1 MDVSLVS
8 RALDALLSC
17 LKRDKKAK
25 MAVLLHALQSQK
37 NRFALSYNDEL
48 RHKDEN
54 CHLFGWS
61 ALFSGLLIAIMDET
75 RACSR
80 SVRTDQKSISEL
92 SIYFKLI
99 NIVLTHGCNGNHP
112 LEIDDIVRS
121 FLHCMKDASCVEI
134 QQHFFS
140 SIQTLFR
147 HSTPQ
152 SLKMD
157 YSLWDDLILWSCG
170 DLKGSS
176 VHSSAYLLCL
186 LVSQGS
192 STSMLPLMHIFD
204 ALVTFLRRS
213 FQQPVVPNKPSLV
226 INLGWTTHLLRWFL
240 ARVYVTFSDWSE
252 VATIVDSLL
261 PNMLM
266 FLTEL
271 GIVTKLPSGQTELTK
286 RSAPPKSRYS
296 QDVSQVFS
304 LVPDFAETE
313 TSESKDSI
321 SPSVNITLRQIQFAK
336 TSHCAFNRPSNQ
348 SSNVV
353 PRTFMLTRQVPFA
366 LIHVRPFSFIEPNP
380 ELCRSCSGR
389 PMLPPE
395 DIVVFDELFSM
406 WRWLL
411 VFTHHHSNPSAPER
425 HSLSLLS
432 LSTLLPYLFQEWSH
446 IITRIEF
453 QNEATTWKQLR
464 GLHNYFGVF
473 AAALLLIYDDDARAS
488 NDNPHSSL
496 LVLVE
501 DLASTISSRSDNDG
515 NCKRTRVIEEN
526 VRTDPKQ
533 TNLWALLIRLVSSA
547 DKGGS
552 FWWLVLDWA
561 VRLRWQY
568 SMAREQS
575 NRSIL
580 ATLSDLLERIPSCFG
595 LAKTPLANEC
605 LLVALHTVVAILHF
619 EMNRDWHGNWS
630 PTNDL
635 LQAVQ
640 QCCSEAF
647 RIALLTTGSR
657 DPNRPGRGDGLAPKA
672 RLRTQDRL
680 AHDVLLELLHIIT
693 LPKFQTHFGP
703 LRRVISH
710 HMDIHFTKL
719 CDTAPEYFN
728 SPLPWRLRLFVFC
741 GHLLPELQLTETCTT
756 SAALTAFNPA
766 LSFFINHLAES
777 NASTDEESATDH
789 LKRLLTLLFGTHL
802 SSILTFHQSVSCGFL
817 KQSFCELSYGF
828 VIHRTVAISAQQ
840 LATAIE
846 HICQVLA
853 KLPLMCEPY
862 QLDSNLHTLRAL
874 ILLAVIWSHLSH
886 VKAHVL
892 HLTHPEFNNL
902 LPSSIVETLFRRLV
916 KVLFTKPTSSKKRTE
931 LTSET
936 FVCEDSNTLLLI
948 RRSFAVLL
956 KHVLIGE
963 FCHSDE
969 MHPYWEKLI
978 HSVVQKPV
986 PLCLKFPNTSAE
998 TRTPRLSHGS
1008 RFGDDE
1014 FLDCV
1019 TSSANN
1025 LETDSDESTQE
1036 KLLESEKQEQETN
1049 MMLLS
1054 AVVCYA
1060 LRIRSSSLVRL
1071 LQCRFSQVFSNSACD
1086 TVESIDWLCT
1096 VVDNVTKSSKLSA
1109 CSLMFPC
1116 SDVTFDNEFI
1126 LLFSCL
1132 VDAIR
1137 ESLKVRLARI
1147 SRVKCISQLL
1157 QLIRSSCQLTECTVR
1172 QVRNQHRKTS
1182 KESDNLQRWYSIGQH
1197 LDQLNRT
1204 VWSVVA
1210 KHGAHLLCG
1219 LGQVAIDCVRSWF
1232 KLHSS
1237 GIIGRHVDP
1246 EYCVSTLL
1254 QHSLAPIILQLT
1266 EFLGSLSKKA
1276 SVQHWKERNS
1286 DSLVLLLSTIL
1297 GVLNR
1302 RPISLEQ
1309 CVTFSSTGSSSSSSS
1324 DMTLHIHRL
1333 IHSILISVSG
1343 LPVFDY
1349 QTSDPCEEP
1358 HSSMTLRVALSCFV
1372 QSCMQLTDLCST
1384 SGRDSSTEIFQIIS
1398 GATTGSCDSI
1408 TFELQVRPYLL
1419 PLVLTE
1425 WLRSK
1430 SSFEHDTTKL
1440 LSEFPWKC
1448 WGFDNWSRSSSSP
1461 QSDLVFLV
1469 LSCCNPKLAEA
1480 ALAQCITDVSYII
1493 GTLAFDEHRLT
1504 GTGSSSLTTRWS
1516 ALQHQIG
1523 GLETVRQLFAEP
1535 STVATIVEHILRL
1548 LALYQPV
1555 DNPVP
1560 NSTHSY
1566 ELLPPHSRDLV
1577 LCLCR
1582 LATRLELV
1590 KTDPFESKHPP
1601 DSIEPFIPA
1610 LCSLFAS
1617 SSELPHQTERL
1628 LRLSVE
1634 LSSVSHPPLNNVGIL
1649 FVRQHKL
1656 SSWMAI
1662 CSLIVLVLFHPA
1674 SSYSAAC
1681 CQVELKDF
1689 LFWRLVVGHLQLLAA
1704 ESNESFSLTLSLLC
1718 SLDALL
1724 FFTRSHVYAQRDV
1737 QMETTL
1743 HHAIVAHL
1751 VGLAMKI
1758 FETRHSCDKDIST
1771 ESSQIK
1777 DLQAI
1782 LDKISNILTSLVG
1795 PEALPR
1801 FQSAICQL
1809 PDFPRTNRSLPWAN
1823 EVANFFGDHQ
1833 QLLTKS
1839 CSCDRTS
1846 PYQAFRIY
1854 SSYFEKSKLLCC
1866 PALLRYQNWNLNQL
1880 QNLLV
1885 RLLVPGSDVVPIDQL
1900 EFSVGARYTQLQQ
1913 TAAAICQSSSV
1924 SPHELSTVLTTLYER
1939 VSYALFSPA
1948 FESFRDELT
1957 PVIIDR
1963 ATRAAGLKCL
1973 SLLKRLLSL
1982 LSQIEIEVEC
1992 IWATKDDSLL
2002 GSNEFSVIN
2011 PVSQATWRCLL
2022 GTAHLA
2028 AFCNS
2033 SSASVASQVLH
2044 RLFSECS
2051 SSLDPLLSNSH
2062 TSNSVAS
2069 LSTMLLPYFSV
2080 RNTGCNA
2087 TNFSE
2092 DQLTLLQRLSE
2103 LTRTEIVQLVVDQ
2116 VKLTVP
2122 SSSDEGL
2129 ASEQNWPAPLILWL
2143 LGLPLTL
2150 SPIYKTLQPL
2160 LPVSPSLCKQIF
2172 PWLILSVFTSTD
2184 GLSASVS
2191 EALKLGLAD
2200 GIAWSLKQSSV
2211 CRSAED
2217 LWIDSLLALHT
2228 WEQWTRTNS
2237 NRPTQSFNI
2246 SPAWLVAADRAVIL
2260 NRPYAARLFLELAWL
2275 NDGSPPEWI
2284 TSHST
2289 RRRVWLGVCRLFA
2302 DLPGLRTAQIA
2313 FLTPCQSTDDCEVQ
2327 TPSSDPTAHPMFKET
2342 SIAVNELCNNWD
2354 RLLGWY
2360 DCSLPNSSS
2369 ARLKLAAC
2377 LHRMAA
2383 YNLAQCVFDES
2394 RHEPKLESA
2403 GDILAI
2409 RSSSSKYFSQLQE
2422 LRAATAWRLGQWNS
2436 SGTKTIGPPP
2446 ANWSECGVE
2455 TSFYWIVEAIQRHD
2469 WVQVETVAL
2478 SLWRDLLDDLDKQLS
2493 TSFALFHELSS
2504 SSQQINCLE
2513 RFAEVARSLSVNGLP
2528 EALLRWSTG
2537 LFDEISHMVD
2547 SVASQSSSVDS
2558 LIATGSLEPLEPF
2571 LTSSL
2576 RLVSALLTQ
2585 LSNRSE
2591 TSITRSRT
2599 LGLLEHTYFEA
2610 AESAL
2615 MTGELRLV
2623 DHWLQDVTLYRALA
2637 TNPESRQPSDCEQTL
2652 LVSQAW
2658 RELRSVELVAQLS
2671 FYRGEKH
2678 ISVSHLQTGLE
2689 TAMHVLNRPL
2699 EHCALL
2705 VRRGFIGAYMHCVT
2719 TLCSWLFASRS
2730 KSAGD
2735 LLTNYLEPAMAMARR
2750 WETTVDPEALA
2761 NLAQFADSQFTTLD
2775 SYLASPEFATRR
2787 QLLTEA
2793 QRDVECLT
2801 DLGEKSR
2808 LLRILQRQSAL
2819 EVEEL
2824 EAFTSDADRYL
2835 EASLDAYAQCLALS
2849 DSYDLQIYRLI
2860 SLWFSAAADPSVQS
2874 CPTARARM
2882 VNRIMAERLSA
2893 IRSDKFLPLIPQL
2906 AVRLSCAFLSGTEA
2920 SVGFQTTLTELVE
2933 RIVDWHPHHAAFTLL
2948 FLVNA
2953 ELDDVYTAD
2962 STTGLQRVTSAAQRS
2977 RQSRMNHTSKQM
2989 DSENQTTEQ
2998 NSRIQAARRLYARL
3012 LEGRRG
3018 PLLQQMQS
3026 LSEAYVEWANFN
3038 VDKYRGSTADI
3049 PFPSGCMLHRFA
3061 ISPRQRVNV
3070 RHGTDAL
3077 SLVAIPTDVLRIDRS
3092 GQYDRSNVVC
3102 ISGFAPTFR
3111 LAGGINMPKIVTC
3124 WGADGRSRRQLVK
3137 GRDDPRQDAVMQQVF
3152 AAANRL
3158 FYQRRRQPRA
3168 HLRATTNAAI
3178 PCDFSRCRWL
3188 DADGGLR
3195 VRTYKVIPMAQRS
3208 GVIEWCEG
3216 TVPLG
3221 EWLAA
3226 DRSGAH
3232 QRYRPNDLP
3241 PGQAKQRLT
3250 AVRDRP
3256 YERRLMVFD
3265 EICQKLNPVLAY
3277 FYLEHFPDP
3286 QQWCRARYAYTRSLA
3301 ASSLV
3306 GYLVGL
3312 GDRHP
3317 HNLLLHRTSGELVH
3331 IDLGVAFDQGRLL
3344 PTPEMVP
3351 FRLTRDLIHALGP
3364 LGLEAGF
3371 TPAAETVLAELR
3383 NGSDVI
3389 LTLLQVL
3396 LYDPLYSWSMTPA
3409 QLCALEARRAE
3420 NTSAVYQVKPG
3431 TAVLSDQTNIPGKT
3445 GKAKSSDVA
3454 NRSLVNSTSE
3464 CVTGRLQPTRENSFA
3479 KRIPKQNM

>member
-1 MDVSLVS
+1 MRRTLDGLQNPGIQIVADESLVDLEYADDIVLIFEDQSEAQALSDKLTTIIQSFGMRLSPS
-8 RALDALLSC
+8 RCKFMLQNVPSANISLTLQGESMEIVEKVIYRGSCINSDGSVSEFNARISKVRIAFANLHQLGRQKGISLDFRGRVYQATV
-17 LKRDKKAK
+17 R
-25 MAVLLHALQSQK
+25 AVLLYGCETWPLRGPLQVFDHRCVVTLDGVSVLVTRHLNPRKYPASSNTMARSCATHAETPSAESSVILCASFEMAQTARSFLTKSGVRQGC
-37 NRFALSYNDEL
+37 ALSPF
-48 RHKDEN
+48 
-54 CHLFGWS
+54 LFNF
-61 ALFSGLLIAIMDET
+61 LTDET
-75 RACSR
+75 MG
-80 SVRTDQKSISEL
+80 RTPGGVQITAGENL
-92 SIYFKLI
+92 VNVVYA
-99 NIVLTHGCNGNHP
+99 
-112 LEIDDIVRS
+112 DDIVLIFEDEDEAQALLNKLNTIILS
-121 FLHCMKDASCVEI
+121 FGMMGFPCLVVGLVEEVAGI
-134 QQHFFS
+134 
-140 SIQTLFR
+140 
-147 HSTPQ
+147 
-152 SLKMD
+152 
-157 YSLWDDLILWSCG
+157 
-170 DLKGSS
+170 KG
-176 VHSSAYLLCL
+176 
-186 LVSQGS
+186 
-192 STSMLPLMHIFD
+192 
-204 ALVTFLRRS
+204 
-213 FQQPVVPNKPSLV
+213 
-226 INLGWTTHLLRWFL
+226 
-240 ARVYVTFSDWSE
+240 FSDVRVVNFPSKWFQHGPPIFTDKE
-252 VATIVDSLL
+252 ITIE
-261 PNMLM
+261 
-266 FLTEL
+266 FHYRLTVV
-271 GIVTKLPSGQTELTK
+271 IFF
-286 RSAPPKSRYS
+286 
-296 QDVSQVFS
+296 SQVFS
-304 LVPDFAETE
+304 LLQDSAETE
-313 TSESKDSI
+313 TLESKDSL
-321 SPSVNITLRQIQFAK
+321 SPSVNITLRQIHFAK
-336 TSHCAFNRPSNQ
+336 PSRCTCNQPSSQ

-353 PRTFMLTRQVPFA
+353 SRTFTGAPQAPFA
-366 LIHVRPFSFIEPNP
+366 LIYVRPFSFTEPIP

-411 VFTHHHSNPSAPER
+411 VFTHHHSNPSAPKK

-432 LSTLLPYLFQEWSH
+432 LSTLLRYLFQEWGH

-473 AAALLLIYDDDARAS
+473 AAALLLIYDDDVRS
-488 NDNPHSSL
+488 STDNPHSSPL
-496 LVLVE
+496 ALVE

-526 VRTDPKQ
+526 VRTDPEQ

-552 FWWLVLDWA
+552 FCI
-561 VRLRWQY
+561 
-568 SMAREQS
+568 S
-575 NRSIL
+575 
-580 ATLSDLLERIPSCFG
+580 
-595 LAKTPLANEC
+595 
-605 LLVALHTVVAILHF
+605 
-619 EMNRDWHGNWS
+619 
-630 PTNDL
+630 
-635 LQAVQ
+635 
-640 QCCSEAF
+640 
-647 RIALLTTGSR
+647 LLTTGSR
-657 DPNRPGRGDGLAPKA
+657 DPNRPGRGDGFSSKA

-680 AHDVLLELLHIIT
+680 AHDVLLELLHIVT
-693 LPKFQTHFGP
+693 LPKFQTHFGH
-703 LRRVISH
+703 LRRVISR

-719 CDTAPEYFN
+719 CDTAPEYFTY
-728 SPLPWRLRLFVFC
+728 PVPWRLRLFVFC
-741 GHLLPELQLTETCTT
+741 GHLLPELQLARTCAT

-766 LSFFINHLAES
+766 LSFFINQLSGS
-777 NASTDEESATDH
+777 NVSMDEESATDH

-802 SSILTFHQSVSCGFL
+802 SSILTFHQRVPCGIL
-817 KQSFCELSYGF
+817 KHSSCELSYGF
-828 VIHRTVAISAQQ
+828 VIHRTVAISVQQ

-846 HICQVLA
+846 YICQTLA

-892 HLTHPEFNNL
+892 HLTHAEFNNL
-902 LPSSIVETLFRRLV
+902 LPSSIVEILFRKV
-916 KVLFTKPTSSKKRTE
+916 IQVLFKNPTSSKKRTE

-948 RRSFAVLL
+948 QRSFAVLL

-963 FCHSDE
+963 CSDSGE
-969 MHPYWEKLI
+969 MHPYWEQLI
-978 HSVVQKPV
+978 HSVIQKPV
-986 PLCLKFPNTSAE
+986 PFCLKSPNTPTG
-998 TRTPRLSHGS
+998 TRTPHLSHGS

-1019 TSSANN
+1019 PASANN
-1025 LETDSDESTQE
+1025 LETDADESTQE

-1054 AVVCYA
+1054 AVVCHA

-1071 LQCRFSQVFSNSACD
+1071 LQCRFSQVFSNSVCD
-1086 TVESIDWLCT
+1086 TAESIDWLCT
-1096 VVDNVTKSSKLSA
+1096 VIDNLTRSSKLSV

-1116 SDVTFDNEFI
+1116 SDVTFDSEFI

-1147 SRVKCISQLL
+1147 SRVKCISQLVK
-1157 QLIRSSCQLTECTVR
+1157 LIRCSCQLTECTVR
-1172 QVRNQHRKTS
+1172 QVRNQHKKTS

-1210 KHGAHLLCG
+1210 KHGTHLLCG

-1232 KLHSS
+1232 KV
-1237 GIIGRHVDP
+1237 RHRR
-1246 EYCVSTLL
+1246 LRFGNL
-1254 QHSLAPIILQLT
+1254 
-1266 EFLGSLSKKA
+1266 
-1276 SVQHWKERNS
+1276 ER
-1286 DSLVLLLSTIL
+1286 TWA
-1297 GVLNR
+1297 LNR
-1302 RPISLEQ
+1302 RPLSLEQ
-1309 CVTFSSTGSSSSSSS
+1309 CITFSSTGSSSSSSC

-1333 IHSILISVSG
+1333 IHSILVSVSG
-1343 LPVFDY
+1343 LPVSDC
-1349 QTSDPCEEP
+1349 QRSDPCEEP
-1358 HSSMTLRVALSCFV
+1358 HSSMTLHIALSCFV
-1372 QSCMQLTDLCST
+1372 QSCIQLTDLCST
-1384 SGRDSSTEIFQIIS
+1384 SGRGLSTEIF
-1398 GATTGSCDSI
+1398 
-1408 TFELQVRPYLL
+1408 QVRPYLL
-1419 PLVLTE
+1419 PLVLTG

-1430 SSFEHDTTKL
+1430 SSFEQDTVRL

-1448 WGFDNWSRSSSSP
+1448 WGLDNWSGSSSSP

-1469 LSCCNPKLAEA
+1469 LSRCNPKLVEVTC
-1480 ALAQCITDVSYII
+1480 AQRITDVPYII

-1504 GTGSSSLTTRWS
+1504 GTGSSNLTTRWS

-1523 GLETVRQLFAEP
+1523 GSEMIRQLFAEP
-1535 STVATIVEHILRL
+1535 STVATVVEHILRL
-1548 LALYQPV
+1548 LALYQSA
-1555 DNPVP
+1555 DNPAP
-1560 NSTHSY
+1560 SSTHSY
-1566 ELLPPHSRDLV
+1566 DLLPPYSRDLV

-1590 KTDPFESKHPP
+1590 KTDPFESKHPS

-1617 SSELPHQTERL
+1617 SS
-1628 LRLSVE
+1628 
-1634 LSSVSHPPLNNVGIL
+1634 
-1649 FVRQHKL
+1649 
-1656 SSWMAI
+1656 
-1662 CSLIVLVLFHPA
+1662 
-1674 SSYSAAC
+1674 
-1681 CQVELKDF
+1681 
-1689 LFWRLVVGHLQLLAA
+1689 
-1704 ESNESFSLTLSLLC
+1704 
-1718 SLDALL
+1718 
-1724 FFTRSHVYAQRDV
+1724 
-1737 QMETTL
+1737 
-1743 HHAIVAHL
+1743 
-1751 VGLAMKI
+1751 
-1758 FETRHSCDKDIST
+1758 
-1771 ESSQIK
+1771 
-1777 DLQAI
+1777 
-1782 LDKISNILTSLVG
+1782 
-1795 PEALPR
+1795 
-1801 FQSAICQL
+1801 QL
-1809 PDFPRTNRSLPWAN
+1809 P
-1823 EVANFFGDHQ
+1823 
-1833 QLLTKS
+1833 
-1839 CSCDRTS
+1839 
-1846 PYQAFRIY
+1846 AFRIF

-1880 QNLLV
+1880 QDLLV
-1885 RLLVPGSDVVPIDQL
+1885 KFLAPGSDVVPIDQL
-1900 EFSVGARYTQLQQ
+1900 EFSVGARHTQLQQ
-1913 TAAAICQSSSV
+1913 TAAAICQSFSV
-1924 SPHELSTVLTTLYER
+1924 SAHELCIVLTTLYER
-1939 VSYALFSPA
+1939 ISYALFSPA

-1957 PVIIDR
+1957 PVLIDR

-1982 LSQIEIEVEC
+1982 LSQMEVEVEC
-1992 IWATKDDSLL
+1992 SWATKDDSLL
-2002 GSNEFSVIN
+2002 GSNEFSVVN
-2011 PVSQATWRCLL
+2011 PVNRATWRCFL

-2033 SSASVASQVLH
+2033 SSASIASQVLH
-2044 RLFSECS
+2044 RLFGECS
-2051 SSLDPLLSNSH
+2051 CSLDPLLSNSH
-2062 TSNSVAS
+2062 ASNSMAS

-2080 RNTGCNA
+2080 RNTGRNT
-2087 TNFSE
+2087 TNFTE
-2092 DQLTLLQRLSE
+2092 AQLTVLQQLSE
-2103 LTRTEIVQLVVDQ
+2103 LTRTEIVQFVVDH
-2116 VKLTVP
+2116 VKLTV
-2122 SSSDEGL
+2122 SSSSAEGL
-2129 ASEQNWPAPLILWL
+2129 ASEQNWPVPFILWL
-2143 LGLPLTL
+2143 LSLPLTL
-2150 SPIYKTLQPL
+2150 SPIYKALQPL

-2172 PWLILSVFTSTD
+2172 PWLILSVFTATD
-2184 GLSASVS
+2184 ELSASVS

-2211 CRSAED
+2211 CRSIED

-2237 NRPTQSFNI
+2237 
-2246 SPAWLVAADRAVIL
+2246 
-2260 NRPYAARLFLELAWL
+2260 
-2275 NDGSPPEWI
+2275 GSPPEWI

-2289 RRRVWLGVCRLFA
+2289 RRRVWLGICRLFA

-2313 FLTPCQSTDDCEVQ
+2313 FLAPCQSTDDCEVQ
-2327 TPSSDPTAHPMFKET
+2327 ALASDPTAHPMFKET
-2342 SIAVNELCNNWD
+2342 SVAVNELCNNWD

-2360 DCSLPNSSS
+2360 DCSLPSSSS
-2369 ARLKLAAC
+2369 ARLNLAAC

-2394 RHEPKLESA
+2394 IHEPTLESA
-2403 GDILAI
+2403 GDILTT

-2422 LRAATAWRLGQWNS
+2422 LRAATAWRLGHWS
-2436 SGTKTIGPPP
+2436 SSATKAVGPPP
-2446 ANWSECGVE
+2446 TSWSECGME

-2469 WVQVETVAL
+2469 WAQVETIAS
-2478 SLWRDLLDDLDKQLS
+2478 SLWQGLLDDLNKQLS
-2493 TSFALFHELSS
+2493 TSFDLFHEISS
-2504 SSQQINCLE
+2504 SSQQISCLE

-2528 EALLRWSTG
+2528 EALLQWLNG
-2537 LFDEISHMVD
+2537 LFNEISHMVD
-2547 SVASQSSSVDS
+2547 SVASQSSLVDS

-2576 RLVSALLTQ
+2576 RLVSALLMQ

-2591 TSITRSRT
+2591 TPITRSRAF
-2599 LGLLEHTYFEA
+2599 GLLEHTYFEA

-2623 DHWLQDVTLYRALA
+2623 DHWLQDVALYRAMA

-2658 RELRSVELVAQLS
+2658 RELRSAELVAQLS

-2678 ISVSHLQTGLE
+2678 ISVSHLYTGLE

-2735 LLTNYLEPAMAMARR
+2735 LLTNYLEPVLNRPLEHCALLVRRGFIGAYMHCVTTLCSWLFASRSKSAGDLLTNYLEPAMTMARR
-2750 WETTVDPEALA
+2750 WEATVDPEALA

-2849 DSYDLQIYRLI
+2849 DSHDLQIYRLI

-2874 CPTARARM
+2874 CPNARARM

-2906 AVRLSCAFLSGTEA
+2906 AVRLSCAFLSNTEA

-2933 RIVDWHPHHAAFTLL
+2933 RIVDGHPHHAAFTLL

-2977 RQSRMNHTSKQM
+2977 RQTRLNDTNNRMLSQ
-2989 DSENQTTEQ
+2989 NQTTEQ

-3026 LSEAYVEWANFN
+3026 LAEAYVEWANFN
-3038 VDKYRGSTADI
+3038 VDKHRGSTADINSASLWPFISFLQADI

-3061 ISPRQRVNV
+3061 ISPRQRINV
-3070 RHGTDAL
+3070 RQGMDAL

-3124 WGADGRSRRQLVK
+3124 WGTDGRSRRQLVK

-3158 FYQRRRQPRA
+3158 FYQRRRQSRA
-3168 HLRATTNAAI
+3168 YLRAATNAAT

-3232 QRYRPNDLP
+3232 QRYRPKDLP
-3241 PGQAKQRLT
+3241 PGQAKQRLA

-3256 YERRLMVFD
+3256 YERRLAVFD
-3265 EICQKLNPVLAY
+3265 EICQKLKYGKALFCSLRLPLIALLNDPLRFGQLSRPISYFHLIPSLLVHSPVLAY

-3317 HNLLLHRTSGELVH
+3317 HNLLLHRASGELVH
-3331 IDLGVAFDQGRLL
+3331 IDLGVAFD
-3344 PTPEMVP
+3344 
-3351 FRLTRDLIHALGP
+3351 
-3364 LGLEAGF
+3364 
-3371 TPAAETVLAELR
+3371 
-3383 NGSDVI
+3383 
-3389 LTLLQVL
+3389 QVL

-3420 NTSAVYQVKPG
+3420 NTSTVYQVKPG
-3431 TAVLSDQTNIPGKT
+3431 TSVLSDQTNIPGKT
-3445 GKAKSSDVA
+3445 GRTKTSDGA
-3454 NRSLVNSTSE
+3454 DRSLMNSTSE
-3464 CVTGRLQPTRENSFA
+3464 CGTGRLQPTREPLNQLAERVLLNVRS
-3479 KRIPKQNM
+3479 KLEGRVTGNMASASSDQRKCAGLDQLDVSGHVGMLVRAATDRTQLARMYFGWQAYL

>member
-1 MDVSLVS
+1 
-8 RALDALLSC
+8 
-17 LKRDKKAK
+17 
-25 MAVLLHALQSQK
+25 
-37 NRFALSYNDEL
+37 
-48 RHKDEN
+48 
-54 CHLFGWS
+54 
-61 ALFSGLLIAIMDET
+61 
-75 RACSR
+75 
-80 SVRTDQKSISEL
+80 
-92 SIYFKLI
+92 
-99 NIVLTHGCNGNHP
+99 
-112 LEIDDIVRS
+112 
-121 FLHCMKDASCVEI
+121 
-134 QQHFFS
+134 
-140 SIQTLFR
+140 
-147 HSTPQ
+147 
-152 SLKMD
+152 
-157 YSLWDDLILWSCG
+157 
-170 DLKGSS
+170 
-176 VHSSAYLLCL
+176 
-186 LVSQGS
+186 
-192 STSMLPLMHIFD
+192 MLPLMHIFD
-204 ALVTFLRRS
+204 ALVTFLRRSLFTLAIPLIVVIITIDNNISDDRRVKMKPSQYSLVGHRRPQTSTSVQGRFLAYYRIRPKCFQKSRGRYASKCTCCIQSTGGYTIKPPCVLGFVAPTHRQIEHIDAGEIQRTSKSHLLSCFVLS

-261 PNMLM
+261 PNMLK

-286 RSAPPKSRYS
+286 RGAPPKQRYS

-304 LVPDFAETE
+304 LVQDSAETE
-313 TSESKDSI
+313 TLESKDSI
-321 SPSVNITLRQIQFAK
+321 SPSVNITLRQIHFAK
-336 TSHCAFNRPSNQ
+336 PSHCTFNQPSNQ
-348 SSNVV
+348 SSNIVS
-353 PRTFMLTRQVPFA
+353 RTFTWASQVPFA
-366 LIHVRPFSFIEPNP
+366 LIHFRPSSFIEPIP
-380 ELCRSCSGR
+380 ELPRSCSGR

-411 VFTHHHSNPSAPER
+411 IFTHHHSNPSAPEK

-432 LSTLLPYLFQEWSH
+432 LSTLLRFLFQEWSH
-446 IITRIEF
+446 IITRIGF

-473 AAALLLIYDDDARAS
+473 AATLLLVYDDDARAS

-501 DLASTISSRSDNDG
+501 DLTSTISSRSDNDG
-515 NCKRTRVIEEN
+515 NCKRTRVIEED
-526 VRTDPKQ
+526 VQTDPEQ

-547 DKGGS
+547 DKGGP

-580 ATLSDLLERIPSCFG
+580 VTLSDLLERIPSCFG

-619 EMNRDWHGNWS
+619 EMNRDWHGNWR

-647 RIALLTTGSR
+647 RISLLTTGSR
-657 DPNRPGRGDGLAPKA
+657 DPNRPGRGDGLASKA

-680 AHDVLLELLHIIT
+680 AHDVLLELLHIVT
-693 LPKFQTHFGP
+693 LPKFQAHFAQ

-710 HMDIHFTKL
+710 HVDIHFTKL
-719 CDTAPEYFN
+719 CNTAPEYFN
-728 SPLPWRLRLFVFC
+728 YPVPWRLRLFVFC

-766 LSFFINHLAES
+766 LYFFINQLAES
-777 NASTDEESATDH
+777 TTSTYEESATDH

-802 SSILTFHQSVSCGFL
+802 SSILTFHQRVSCGFL

-828 VIHRTVAISAQQ
+828 VSHRTVAISDQQ

-846 HICQVLA
+846 YVCQVLA
-853 KLPLMCEPY
+853 KLPLVCEPY
-862 QLDSNLHTLRAL
+862 HLDSNPHTLRAL
-874 ILLAVIWSHLSH
+874 VLLAVIWSHLSH

-892 HLTHPEFNNL
+892 HLTHTEFHNL
-902 LPSSIVETLFRRLV
+902 LPSSIVETSFRKLI
-916 KVLFTKPTSSKKRTE
+916 KLLLTNPTSSKKRPD

-963 FCHSDE
+963 FSHSGE

-986 PLCLKFPNTSAE
+986 PICLEFQNTSAE

-1019 TSSANN
+1019 PTSANN
-1025 LETDSDESTQE
+1025 LETDADESIQE
-1036 KLLESEKQEQETN
+1036 KLIESEKQEQKTN

-1054 AVVCYA
+1054 AIVCYA

-1071 LQCRFSQVFSNSACD
+1071 LQCRFAQVFSNSVCD
-1086 TVESIDWLCT
+1086 TTESIDWLCT
-1096 VVDNVTKSSKLSA
+1096 VIDNVTKFSKLSA
-1109 CSLMFPC
+1109 CSLMFPG

-1132 VDAIR
+1132 VDALR
-1137 ESLKVRLARI
+1137 ESLKARLARI
-1147 SRVKCISQLL
+1147 SRVKCISQIL
-1157 QLIRSSCQLTECTVR
+1157 QLIRCSCQLTECAVR
-1172 QVRNQHRKTS
+1172 QVRNQHKKTS
-1182 KESDNLQRWYSIGQH
+1182 NESDNLQRWYSIGQH

-1254 QHSLAPIILQLT
+1254 QHSLAPVILQLT
-1266 EFLGSLSKKA
+1266 EFLESISTTTATTSISIPVKQSKIYALLELISNGIVSRADQKSFTPIYRGSVLSEQSGWSYGFSGDVCASAHYNCSEVVKFFAFGLTKKA

-1302 RPISLEQ
+1302 RPLSVEQ
-1309 CVTFSSTGSSSSSSS
+1309 CATFSSTGSSSSSSS
-1324 DMTLHIHRL
+1324 DMTLHIHQL

-1343 LPVFDY
+1343 LPVSDY

-1358 HSSMTLRVALSCFV
+1358 HSSMTLHVTLSCFV
-1372 QSCMQLTDLCST
+1372 QSCIQLTDLCST
-1384 SGRDSSTEIFQIIS
+1384 SGRDSSTELFQ
-1398 GATTGSCDSI
+1398 
-1408 TFELQVRPYLL
+1408 
-1419 PLVLTE
+1419 
-1425 WLRSK
+1425 
-1430 SSFEHDTTKL
+1430 
-1440 LSEFPWKC
+1440 
-1448 WGFDNWSRSSSSP
+1448 
-1461 QSDLVFLV
+1461 
-1469 LSCCNPKLAEA
+1469 
-1480 ALAQCITDVSYII
+1480 
-1493 GTLAFDEHRLT
+1493 
-1504 GTGSSSLTTRWS
+1504 
-1516 ALQHQIG
+1516 
-1523 GLETVRQLFAEP
+1523 TVRQLFAEP

-1548 LALYQPV
+1548 LALYQSA
-1555 DNPVP
+1555 DNPAP

-1566 ELLPPHSRDLV
+1566 EMLPPHSRVLV

-1582 LATRLELV
+1582 LATRLKFV

-1617 SSELPHQTERL
+1617 SSGLPYSIKSVVRFLPELRPHVYYSLWQQERKWLMTVITTNKVYVRTVPGTETGFPVKET
-1628 LRLSVE
+1628 LRA
-1634 LSSVSHPPLNNVGIL
+1634 
-1649 FVRQHKL
+1649 
-1656 SSWMAI
+1656 MA
-1662 CSLIVLVLFHPA
+1662 
-1674 SSYSAAC
+1674 
-1681 CQVELKDF
+1681 LKIKNKP
-1689 LFWRLVVGHLQLLAA
+1689 VTLQLTALVAVKRKRT
-1704 ESNESFSLTLSLLC
+1704 SLLFSLTLSLLC
-1718 SLDALL
+1718 SLDSLL
-1724 FFTRSHVYAQRDV
+1724 RITRSHVYAQRDV
-1737 QMETTL
+1737 QMEATL
-1743 HHAIVAHL
+1743 HHATVAHL

-1758 FETRHSCDKDIST
+1758 FETRHSCDKNIST
-1771 ESSQIK
+1771 EHSRVE
-1777 DLQAI
+1777 DFQAI
-1782 LDKISNILTSLVG
+1782 LDKISNILTSLMG

-1809 PDFPRTNRSLPWAN
+1809 PDFPRTDRSLPWTN
-1823 EVANFFGDHQ
+1823 EVINFFGEHQ
-1833 QLLTKS
+1833 RLLTNS
-1839 CSCDRTS
+1839 CSCDRTN
-1846 PYQAFRIY
+1846 PYQAFRLY

-1880 QNLLV
+1880 RNLIV
-1885 RLLVPGSDVVPIDQL
+1885 QLLAPGNDVVPIDQL

-1948 FESFRDELT
+1948 FESFREEVT

-1982 LSQIEIEVEC
+1982 LSQIEVEVEC
-1992 IWATKDDSLL
+1992 SWATKDGSLP
-2002 GSNEFSVIN
+2002 GSNEFSVVN
-2011 PVSQATWRCLL
+2011 PVNGATWRCFL

-2033 SSASVASQVLH
+2033 SSASVASQALH

-2080 RNTGCNA
+2080 RNTGRNA

-2092 DQLTLLQRLSE
+2092 AQLTLLQQLSE
-2103 LTRTEIVQLVVDQ
+2103 LTRTEIIQFVVDH

-2122 SSSDEGL
+2122 SSSDEDL
-2129 ASEQNWPAPLILWL
+2129 ASEQNWPVPFILWL
-2143 LGLPLTL
+2143 LDLPLTL
-2150 SPIYKTLQPL
+2150 SPIYKALQPL

-2200 GIAWSLKQSSV
+2200 SIAWSLKQSSV
-2211 CRSAED
+2211 CRSVED

-2228 WEQWTRTNS
+2228 WEQWTRTNG
-2237 NRPTQSFNI
+2237 NRPIQSFTI
-2246 SPAWLVAADRAVIL
+2246 FPAWLVAADRAVVL

-2275 NDGSPPEWI
+2275 NDGSSPEWI

-2289 RRRVWLGVCRLFA
+2289 RRRVWLGICRLFA

-2313 FLTPCQSTDDCEVQ
+2313 FLAPCQSTDDCEVQ
-2327 TPSSDPTAHPMFKET
+2327 ALASDPTAHPMFKET
-2342 SIAVNELCNNWD
+2342 SVAVNELCNNWD

-2360 DCSLPNSSS
+2360 DCSLPISSS
-2369 ARLKLAAC
+2369 ARLNLAAC

-2394 RHEPKLESA
+2394 IHEPILESA
-2403 GDILAI
+2403 GDIPTI
-2409 RSSSSKYFSQLQE
+2409 RSSSSKCFSQLQE

-2436 SGTKTIGPPP
+2436 SGTKAIGPPP
-2446 ANWSECGVE
+2446 TNWSECGVE
-2455 TSFYWIVEAIQRHD
+2455 TSFYWIVEAVQRHD
-2469 WVQVETVAL
+2469 WAQVETIAS
-2478 SLWRDLLDDLDKQLS
+2478 SLWRGLLDDLNKQLP
-2493 TSFALFHELSS
+2493 TSFGLFHEISS
-2504 SSQQINCLE
+2504 SCQQINCLE
-2513 RFAEVARSLSVNGLP
+2513 RFTEVARSLSVNGLP
-2528 EALLRWSTG
+2528 EALLQCLTG

-2547 SVASQSSSVDS
+2547 SVASQSSLVDS

-2576 RLVSALLTQ
+2576 RLVSALLMQ

-2591 TSITRSRT
+2591 TSITRSRAF
-2599 LGLLEHTYFEA
+2599 GLLEHTYFEA

-2623 DHWLQDVTLYRALA
+2623 DHWLRDATLYRAVA
-2637 TNPESRQPSDCEQTL
+2637 TNPDSRQNSDCEQTL

-2689 TAMHVLNRPL
+2689 TAMHVLSEPL

-2750 WETTVDPEALA
+2750 WEATVDPEALA

-2849 DSYDLQIYRLI
+2849 DSHDLQIYRLI

-2906 AVRLSCAFLSGTEA
+2906 AVRLSCAFLSSTEA
-2920 SVGFQTTLTELVE
+2920 SVDFQTTLTELVE

-2953 ELDDVYTAD
+2953 ELDDMYTAD

-2977 RQSRMNHTSKQM
+2977 RQTRINDMSNRIV
-2989 DSENQTTEQ
+2989 SENHKSQQTTEQ

-3026 LSEAYVEWANFN
+3026 LAEAYVEWANFN
-3038 VDKYRGSTADI
+3038 VDKHRGSTADI

-3070 RHGTDAL
+3070 RQGTDAL

-3124 WGADGRSRRQLVK
+3124 WGTDGRSRRQLVK

-3152 AAANRL
+3152 VAANRL
-3158 FYQRRRQPRA
+3158 FYQRRRQSRA

-3195 VRTYKVIPMAQRS
+3195 VRTYKVELRNLYFKVIPMAQRS

-3226 DRSGAH
+3226 DRTGAH
-3232 QRYRPNDLP
+3232 QRYRPKDLP
-3241 PGQAKQRLT
+3241 PGQAKQRLA

-3317 HNLLLHRTSGELVH
+3317 HNLLLHRASGELVH
-3331 IDLGVAFDQGRLL
+3331 IDLGVAFD
-3344 PTPEMVP
+3344 
-3351 FRLTRDLIHALGP
+3351 
-3364 LGLEAGF
+3364 
-3371 TPAAETVLAELR
+3371 
-3383 NGSDVI
+3383 
-3389 LTLLQVL
+3389 QVL

-3420 NTSAVYQVKPG
+3420 NTSAVYQAKPG
-3431 TAVLSDQTNIPGKT
+3431 TSVLSDQTNIPGKT
-3445 GKAKSSDVA
+3445 GKAKSSDAA
-3454 NRSLVNSTSE
+3454 NRSLMNSTSE
-3464 CVTGRLQPTRENSFA
+3464 CGTGRLQPTREPLNQLAERVLLNVRS
-3479 KRIPKQNM
+3479 KLEGRVTGNMASASSDQRKCGGLDQLDVSGHVGMLVRAATDRTQLARMYFGWQAYL

>member
-1 MDVSLVS
+1 M
-8 RALDALLSC
+8 
-17 LKRDKKAK
+17 
-25 MAVLLHALQSQK
+25 
-37 NRFALSYNDEL
+37 
-48 RHKDEN
+48 
-54 CHLFGWS
+54 
-61 ALFSGLLIAIMDET
+61 
-75 RACSR
+75 
-80 SVRTDQKSISEL
+80 
-92 SIYFKLI
+92 
-99 NIVLTHGCNGNHP
+99 
-112 LEIDDIVRS
+112 VRS
-121 FLHCMKDASCVEI
+121 FLHCMKDSSCVEI

-157 YSLWDDLILWSCG
+157 YSLWDDLILWSCSE
-170 DLKGSS
+170 LKGNS

-186 LVSQGS
+186 LISQGS

-261 PNMLM
+261 PNMLK

-286 RSAPPKSRYS
+286 RGAPPKQRYS

-304 LVPDFAETE
+304 LVQDSAETE
-313 TSESKDSI
+313 TLESKDSI
-321 SPSVNITLRQIQFAK
+321 SPSVNITLRQIHFAK
-336 TSHCAFNRPSNQ
+336 PSHCTFNQPSNQ
-348 SSNVV
+348 SSNIVS
-353 PRTFMLTRQVPFA
+353 RTFTWASQVPFA
-366 LIHVRPFSFIEPNP
+366 LIHFRPSSFIEPIP
-380 ELCRSCSGR
+380 ELPRSCSGR

-411 VFTHHHSNPSAPER
+411 IFTHHHSNPSAPEK

-432 LSTLLPYLFQEWSH
+432 LSTLLRFLFQEWSH
-446 IITRIEF
+446 IITRIGF

-473 AAALLLIYDDDARAS
+473 AATLLLVYDDDARAS

-501 DLASTISSRSDNDG
+501 DLTSTISSRSDNDG
-515 NCKRTRVIEEN
+515 NCKRTRVIEED
-526 VRTDPKQ
+526 VQTDPEQ

-547 DKGGS
+547 DKGGP

-580 ATLSDLLERIPSCFG
+580 VTLSDLLERIPSCFG

-619 EMNRDWHGNWS
+619 EMNRDWHGNWR

-647 RIALLTTGSR
+647 RISLLTTGSR
-657 DPNRPGRGDGLAPKA
+657 DPNRPGRGDGLASKA

-680 AHDVLLELLHIIT
+680 AHDVLLELLHIVT
-693 LPKFQTHFGP
+693 LPKFQAHFAQ

-710 HMDIHFTKL
+710 HVDIHFTKL
-719 CDTAPEYFN
+719 CNTAPEYFN
-728 SPLPWRLRLFVFC
+728 YPVPWRLRLFVFC

-766 LSFFINHLAES
+766 LYFFINQLAES
-777 NASTDEESATDH
+777 TTSTYEESATDH

-802 SSILTFHQSVSCGFL
+802 SSILTFHQRVSCGFL

-828 VIHRTVAISAQQ
+828 VSHRTVAISDQQ

-846 HICQVLA
+846 YVCQVLA
-853 KLPLMCEPY
+853 KLPLVCEPY
-862 QLDSNLHTLRAL
+862 HLDSNPHTLRAL
-874 ILLAVIWSHLSH
+874 VLLAVIWSHLSH

-892 HLTHPEFNNL
+892 HLTHTEFHNL
-902 LPSSIVETLFRRLV
+902 LPSSIVETSFRKLI
-916 KVLFTKPTSSKKRTE
+916 KLLLTNPTSSKKRPD

-963 FCHSDE
+963 FSHSGE

-986 PLCLKFPNTSAE
+986 PICLEFQNTSAE

-1019 TSSANN
+1019 PTSANN
-1025 LETDSDESTQE
+1025 LETDADESIQE
-1036 KLLESEKQEQETN
+1036 KLIESEKQEQKTN

-1054 AVVCYA
+1054 AIVCYA

-1071 LQCRFSQVFSNSACD
+1071 LQCRFAQVFSNSVCD
-1086 TVESIDWLCT
+1086 TTESIDWLCT
-1096 VVDNVTKSSKLSA
+1096 VIDNVTKFSKLSA
-1109 CSLMFPC
+1109 CSLMFPG

-1132 VDAIR
+1132 VDALR
-1137 ESLKVRLARI
+1137 ESLKARLARI
-1147 SRVKCISQLL
+1147 SRVKCISQIL
-1157 QLIRSSCQLTECTVR
+1157 QLIRCSCQLTECAVR
-1172 QVRNQHRKTS
+1172 Q
-1182 KESDNLQRWYSIGQH
+1182 
-1197 LDQLNRT
+1197 
-1204 VWSVVA
+1204 
-1210 KHGAHLLCG
+1210 
-1219 LGQVAIDCVRSWF
+1219 
-1232 KLHSS
+1232 LHSS

-1254 QHSLAPIILQLT
+1254 QHSLAPVILQLT
-1266 EFLGSLSKKA
+1266 EFLERLTKKA

-1302 RPISLEQ
+1302 RPLSVEQ
-1309 CVTFSSTGSSSSSSS
+1309 CATFSSTGSSSSSSS
-1324 DMTLHIHRL
+1324 DMTLHIHQL

-1343 LPVFDY
+1343 LPVSDY

-1358 HSSMTLRVALSCFV
+1358 HSSMTLHVTLSCFV
-1372 QSCMQLTDLCST
+1372 QSCIQLTDLCST
-1384 SGRDSSTEIFQIIS
+1384 SGRDSSTEIFQILS
-1398 GATTGSCDSI
+1398 GATPGSCDST

-1430 SSFEHDTTKL
+1430 SAFEQDTTKL
-1440 LSEFPWKC
+1440 LSKFPWKC
-1448 WGFDNWSRSSSSP
+1448 WGLDNWSGSSSSP

-1469 LSCCNPKLAEA
+1469 LSRCNPKPVEVTCTQCITDVPYIIGTLAITC
-1480 ALAQCITDVSYII
+1480 AQCITDVPYII

-1504 GTGSSSLTTRWS
+1504 GTGSSSLKTRWS

-1535 STVATIVEHILRL
+1535 STVATIVKHILRL
-1548 LALYQPV
+1548 LALYQSA
-1555 DNPVP
+1555 DNPTP

-1566 ELLPPHSRDLV
+1566 EMLPPHSRVLV

-1582 LATRLELV
+1582 LATRLKFV

-1617 SSELPHQTERL
+1617 SSGLPHQTERL

-1634 LSSVSHPPLNNVGIL
+1634 LSSVSDPPSNNLGIL
-1649 FVRQHKL
+1649 FVRQHEI

-1662 CSLIVLVLFHPA
+1662 CSLIALVLFHPA
-1674 SSYSAAC
+1674 SPYSATC

-1718 SLDALL
+1718 SLDSLL
-1724 FFTRSHVYAQRDV
+1724 RITRSHVYAQRDV
-1737 QMETTL
+1737 QMEATL
-1743 HHAIVAHL
+1743 HHATVAHL

-1771 ESSQIK
+1771 EHSRVE
-1777 DLQAI
+1777 DFQAI

-1809 PDFPRTNRSLPWAN
+1809 PDFPRTDRSLPWTN
-1823 EVANFFGDHQ
+1823 EVINFFGEHQ
-1833 QLLTKS
+1833 RLLTNS
-1839 CSCDRTS
+1839 CSCDRTN
-1846 PYQAFRIY
+1846 PYQAFRLY

-1880 QNLLV
+1880 RNLIV
-1885 RLLVPGSDVVPIDQL
+1885 QLLAPGNDVVPIDQL

-1948 FESFRDELT
+1948 FESFREEVT

-1982 LSQIEIEVEC
+1982 LSQIEVEVEC
-1992 IWATKDDSLL
+1992 SWATKDGSLP
-2002 GSNEFSVIN
+2002 GSNEFSVVN
-2011 PVSQATWRCLL
+2011 PVNGATWRCFL

-2033 SSASVASQVLH
+2033 SSASVASQALH

-2080 RNTGCNA
+2080 RNTGRNA

-2092 DQLTLLQRLSE
+2092 AQLTLLQQLSE
-2103 LTRTEIVQLVVDQ
+2103 LTRTEIIQFVVDH

-2122 SSSDEGL
+2122 SSSDEDL
-2129 ASEQNWPAPLILWL
+2129 ASEQNWPVPFILWL
-2143 LGLPLTL
+2143 LDLPLTL
-2150 SPIYKTLQPL
+2150 SPIYKALQPL

-2200 GIAWSLKQSSV
+2200 SIAWSLKQSSV
-2211 CRSAED
+2211 CRSVED

-2228 WEQWTRTNS
+2228 WEQWTRTNG
-2237 NRPTQSFNI
+2237 NRPIQSFTI
-2246 SPAWLVAADRAVIL
+2246 FPAWLVAADRAVVL

-2275 NDGSPPEWI
+2275 NDGSSPEWI

-2289 RRRVWLGVCRLFA
+2289 RRRVWLGICRLFA

-2313 FLTPCQSTDDCEVQ
+2313 FLAPCQSTDDCEVQ
-2327 TPSSDPTAHPMFKET
+2327 ALASDPTAHPMFKET
-2342 SIAVNELCNNWD
+2342 SVAVNELCNNWD

-2360 DCSLPNSSS
+2360 DCSLPISSS
-2369 ARLKLAAC
+2369 ARLNLAAC

-2394 RHEPKLESA
+2394 IHEPILESA
-2403 GDILAI
+2403 GDIPTI
-2409 RSSSSKYFSQLQE
+2409 RSSSSKCFSQLQE

-2436 SGTKTIGPPP
+2436 SGTKAIGPPP
-2446 ANWSECGVE
+2446 TNWSECGVE
-2455 TSFYWIVEAIQRHD
+2455 TSFYWIVEAVQRHD
-2469 WVQVETVAL
+2469 WAQVETIAS
-2478 SLWRDLLDDLDKQLS
+2478 SLWRGLLDDLNKQLP
-2493 TSFALFHELSS
+2493 TSFGLFHEISS
-2504 SSQQINCLE
+2504 SCQQINCLE
-2513 RFAEVARSLSVNGLP
+2513 RFTEVARSLSVNGLP
-2528 EALLRWSTG
+2528 EALLQCLTG

-2547 SVASQSSSVDS
+2547 SVASQSSLVDS

-2576 RLVSALLTQ
+2576 RLVSALLMQ

-2591 TSITRSRT
+2591 TSITRSRAF
-2599 LGLLEHTYFEA
+2599 GLLEHTYFEA

-2623 DHWLQDVTLYRALA
+2623 DHWLRDATLYRAVA
-2637 TNPESRQPSDCEQTL
+2637 TNPDSRQNSDCEQTL

-2689 TAMHVLNRPL
+2689 TAMHVLSEPL

-2750 WETTVDPEALA
+2750 WEATVDPEALA

-2849 DSYDLQIYRLI
+2849 DSHDLQIYRLI

-2906 AVRLSCAFLSGTEA
+2906 AVRLSCAFLSSTEA
-2920 SVGFQTTLTELVE
+2920 SVDFQTTLTELVE

-2953 ELDDVYTAD
+2953 ELDDMYTAD

-2977 RQSRMNHTSKQM
+2977 RQTRINDMSNRIV
-2989 DSENQTTEQ
+2989 SENHKSQQTTEQ

-3026 LSEAYVEWANFN
+3026 LAEAYVEWANFN
-3038 VDKYRGSTADI
+3038 VDKHRGSTADI

-3070 RHGTDAL
+3070 RQGTDAL

-3124 WGADGRSRRQLVK
+3124 WGTDGRSRRQLVK

-3152 AAANRL
+3152 VAANRL
-3158 FYQRRRQPRA
+3158 FYQRRRQSRA

-3226 DRSGAH
+3226 DRTGAH
-3232 QRYRPNDLP
+3232 QRYRPKDLP
-3241 PGQAKQRLT
+3241 PGQAKQRLA

-3317 HNLLLHRTSGELVH
+3317 HNLLLHRASGELVH

-3420 NTSAVYQVKPG
+3420 NTSAVYQAKPG
-3431 TAVLSDQTNIPGKT
+3431 TSVLSDQTNIPGKT
-3445 GKAKSSDVA
+3445 GKAKSSDAA
-3454 NRSLVNSTSE
+3454 NRSLMNSTSE
-3464 CVTGRLQPTRENSFA
+3464 CGTGRLQPTREPLNQLAERVLLNVRS
-3479 KRIPKQNM
+3479 KLEGRVTGNMASASSDQRKCGGLDQLDVSGHVGMLVRAATDRTQLARMYFGWQAYL

>member
-1 MDVSLVS
+1 MERVTYCVF
-8 RALDALLSC
+8 
-17 LKRDKKAK
+17 
-25 MAVLLHALQSQK
+25 LQSIEHMCISV
-37 NRFALSYNDEL
+37 NGYLS
-48 RHKDEN
+48 
-54 CHLFGWS
+54 
-61 ALFSGLLIAIMDET
+61 AI
-75 RACSR
+75 
-80 SVRTDQKSISEL
+80 
-92 SIYFKLI
+92 IYL
-99 NIVLTHGCNGNHP
+99 
-112 LEIDDIVRS
+112 
-121 FLHCMKDASCVEI
+121 
-134 QQHFFS
+134 
-140 SIQTLFR
+140 
-147 HSTPQ
+147 
-152 SLKMD
+152 
-157 YSLWDDLILWSCG
+157 
-170 DLKGSS
+170 
-176 VHSSAYLLCL
+176 
-186 LVSQGS
+186 
-192 STSMLPLMHIFD
+192 
-204 ALVTFLRRS
+204 
-213 FQQPVVPNKPSLV
+213 
-226 INLGWTTHLLRWFL
+226 
-240 ARVYVTFSDWSE
+240 YVTGPPIFTDKE
-252 VATIVDSLL
+252 ITIE
-261 PNMLM
+261 
-266 FLTEL
+266 FHYRLTVV
-271 GIVTKLPSGQTELTK
+271 IFF
-286 RSAPPKSRYS
+286 
-296 QDVSQVFS
+296 SQVFS
-304 LVPDFAETE
+304 LLQDSAETE
-313 TSESKDSI
+313 TLESKDSL
-321 SPSVNITLRQIQFAK
+321 SPSVNITLRQIHFAK
-336 TSHCAFNRPSNQ
+336 PSRCTCNQPSSQ

-353 PRTFMLTRQVPFA
+353 SRTFTGAPQAPFA
-366 LIHVRPFSFIEPNP
+366 LIYVRPFSFTEPIP

-411 VFTHHHSNPSAPER
+411 VFTHHHSNPSAPKK

-432 LSTLLPYLFQEWSH
+432 LSTLLRYLFQEWGH

-473 AAALLLIYDDDARAS
+473 AAALLLIYDDDVRS
-488 NDNPHSSL
+488 STDNPHSSPL
-496 LVLVE
+496 ALVE

-526 VRTDPKQ
+526 VRTDPEQ

-568 SMAREQS
+568 CVAREQS
-575 NRSIL
+575 NHSIL

-619 EMNRDWHGNWS
+619 EMNRDWCGNWR
-630 PTNDL
+630 PTNNL

-647 RIALLTTGSR
+647 RISLLTTGSR
-657 DPNRPGRGDGLAPKA
+657 DPNRPGRGDGFSSKA

-680 AHDVLLELLHIIT
+680 AHDVLLELLHIVT
-693 LPKFQTHFGP
+693 LPKFQTHFGH
-703 LRRVISH
+703 LRRVISR

-719 CDTAPEYFN
+719 CDTAPEYFTY
-728 SPLPWRLRLFVFC
+728 PVPWRLRLFVFC
-741 GHLLPELQLTETCTT
+741 GHLLPELQLARTCAT

-766 LSFFINHLAES
+766 LSFFINQLSGS
-777 NASTDEESATDH
+777 NVSMDEESATDH

-802 SSILTFHQSVSCGFL
+802 SSILTFHQRVPCGIL
-817 KQSFCELSYGF
+817 KHSSCELSYGF
-828 VIHRTVAISAQQ
+828 VIHRTVAISVQQ

-846 HICQVLA
+846 YICQTLA

-892 HLTHPEFNNL
+892 HLTHAEFNNL
-902 LPSSIVETLFRRLV
+902 LPSSIVETLFRKV
-916 KVLFTKPTSSKKRTE
+916 IQVLFKNPTSSKKRTE

-948 RRSFAVLL
+948 QRSFAVLL

-963 FCHSDE
+963 CSDSGE
-969 MHPYWEKLI
+969 MHPYWEQLI
-978 HSVVQKPV
+978 HSVIQKPV
-986 PLCLKFPNTSAE
+986 PFCLKFPNTPAG
-998 TRTPRLSHGS
+998 TRTPHLSHGS

-1019 TSSANN
+1019 PASANN
-1025 LETDSDESTQE
+1025 LETDADESTQE

-1054 AVVCYA
+1054 AVVCHA

-1071 LQCRFSQVFSNSACD
+1071 LQCRFSQVFSNSVCD
-1086 TVESIDWLCT
+1086 TAESIDWLCT
-1096 VVDNVTKSSKLSA
+1096 VIDNLTRSSKLSV

-1116 SDVTFDNEFI
+1116 SDVTFDSEFI

-1147 SRVKCISQLL
+1147 SRVKCISQLVK
-1157 QLIRSSCQLTECTVR
+1157 LIRCSCQLTECTVR
-1172 QVRNQHRKTS
+1172 QVRNQHKKTS

-1210 KHGAHLLCG
+1210 KHGTHLLCG

-1246 EYCVSTLL
+1246 EYCVSTVL
-1254 QHSLAPIILQLT
+1254 QHSLAPIIMQLT
-1266 EFLGSLSKKA
+1266 EFLESLTKKA

-1297 GVLNR
+1297 GALNR
-1302 RPISLEQ
+1302 RPLSLEQ
-1309 CVTFSSTGSSSSSSS
+1309 CITFSSTGSSSSSSC

-1333 IHSILISVSG
+1333 IHSILVSVSG
-1343 LPVFDY
+1343 LPVSDC
-1349 QTSDPCEEP
+1349 QRSDPCEEP
-1358 HSSMTLRVALSCFV
+1358 HSSMTLHIALSCFV
-1372 QSCMQLTDLCST
+1372 QSCIQLTDLCST
-1384 SGRDSSTEIFQIIS
+1384 SGRGLSTEIF
-1398 GATTGSCDSI
+1398 
-1408 TFELQVRPYLL
+1408 QVRPYLL
-1419 PLVLTE
+1419 PLVLTG

-1430 SSFEHDTTKL
+1430 SSFEQDTVRL

-1448 WGFDNWSRSSSSP
+1448 WGLDNWSGSSSSP

-1469 LSCCNPKLAEA
+1469 LSRCNPKLVEVTC
-1480 ALAQCITDVSYII
+1480 AQRITDVPYII

-1504 GTGSSSLTTRWS
+1504 GTGSSNLTTRWS

-1523 GLETVRQLFAEP
+1523 GSEMIRQLFAEP
-1535 STVATIVEHILRL
+1535 STVATVVEHILRL
-1548 LALYQPV
+1548 LALYQSA
-1555 DNPVP
+1555 DNPAP
-1560 NSTHSY
+1560 SSTHSY
-1566 ELLPPHSRDLV
+1566 DLLPPYSRDLV

-1590 KTDPFESKHPP
+1590 KTDPFESKHPS

-1617 SSELPHQTERL
+1617 SSQLPGDGVKSEEQT
-1628 LRLSVE
+1628 SD
-1634 LSSVSHPPLNNVGIL
+1634 SI
-1649 FVRQHKL
+1649 
-1656 SSWMAI
+1656 A
-1662 CSLIVLVLFHPA
+1662 
-1674 SSYSAAC
+1674 
-1681 CQVELKDF
+1681 D
-1689 LFWRLVVGHLQLLAA
+1689 
-1704 ESNESFSLTLSLLC
+1704 SFGSGRT
-1718 SLDALL
+1718 
-1724 FFTRSHVYAQRDV
+1724 
-1737 QMETTL
+1737 QMEATL

-1758 FETRHSCDKDIST
+1758 FETRHSCNKDSST
-1771 ESSQIK
+1771 ERIRTK
-1777 DLQAI
+1777 DFKAI
-1782 LDKISNILTSLVG
+1782 LDKISNILASLMG

-1809 PDFPRTNRSLPWAN
+1809 PDFPKTNRSLPWSN
-1823 EVANFFGDHQ
+1823 EVINFFGENQ
-1833 QLLTKS
+1833 RLLTNS
-1839 CSCDRTS
+1839 CSCDRTN
-1846 PYQAFRIY
+1846 PYQAFRIF

-1880 QNLLV
+1880 QDLLV
-1885 RLLVPGSDVVPIDQL
+1885 KFLAPGSDVVPIDQL
-1900 EFSVGARYTQLQQ
+1900 EFSVGARHTQLQQ
-1913 TAAAICQSSSV
+1913 TAAAICQSFSV
-1924 SPHELSTVLTTLYER
+1924 SAHELCIVLTTLYER
-1939 VSYALFSPA
+1939 ISYALFSPA

-1957 PVIIDR
+1957 PVLIDR

-1982 LSQIEIEVEC
+1982 LSQMEVEVEC
-1992 IWATKDDSLL
+1992 SWATKDDSLL
-2002 GSNEFSVIN
+2002 GSNEFSVVN
-2011 PVSQATWRCLL
+2011 PVNRATWRCFL

-2033 SSASVASQVLH
+2033 SSASIASQVLH
-2044 RLFSECS
+2044 RLFGECS

-2062 TSNSVAS
+2062 ASNSMAS

-2080 RNTGCNA
+2080 RNTGRNT
-2087 TNFSE
+2087 TNFTE
-2092 DQLTLLQRLSE
+2092 AQLTVLQQLSE
-2103 LTRTEIVQLVVDQ
+2103 LTRTEIVQFVVDH
-2116 VKLTVP
+2116 VKLTV
-2122 SSSDEGL
+2122 SSSSAEGL
-2129 ASEQNWPAPLILWL
+2129 ASEQNWPVPFILWL
-2143 LGLPLTL
+2143 LSLPLTL
-2150 SPIYKTLQPL
+2150 SPIYKALQPL

-2172 PWLILSVFTSTD
+2172 PWLILSVFTATD
-2184 GLSASVS
+2184 ELSASVS

-2211 CRSAED
+2211 CRSIED

-2237 NRPTQSFNI
+2237 NRPTQSFTI
-2246 SPAWLVAADRAVIL
+2246 FPAWLVAADRAVVL

-2289 RRRVWLGVCRLFA
+2289 RRRVWLGICRLFA

-2313 FLTPCQSTDDCEVQ
+2313 FLAPCQSTDDCEVQ
-2327 TPSSDPTAHPMFKET
+2327 ALASDPTAHPMFKET
-2342 SIAVNELCNNWD
+2342 SVAVNELCNNWD

-2360 DCSLPNSSS
+2360 DCSLPSSSS
-2369 ARLKLAAC
+2369 ARLNLAAC

-2394 RHEPKLESA
+2394 IHEPTLESA
-2403 GDILAI
+2403 GDILTT

-2422 LRAATAWRLGQWNS
+2422 LRAATAWRLGHWS
-2436 SGTKTIGPPP
+2436 SSATKAVGPPP
-2446 ANWSECGVE
+2446 TSWSECGME

-2469 WVQVETVAL
+2469 WAQVETIAS
-2478 SLWRDLLDDLDKQLS
+2478 SLWQGLLDDLNKQLS
-2493 TSFALFHELSS
+2493 TSFDLFHEISS
-2504 SSQQINCLE
+2504 SSQQISCLE

-2528 EALLRWSTG
+2528 EALLQWLNG
-2537 LFDEISHMVD
+2537 LFNEISHMVD
-2547 SVASQSSSVDS
+2547 SVASQSSLVDS

-2576 RLVSALLTQ
+2576 RLVSALLMQ

-2591 TSITRSRT
+2591 TPITRSRAF
-2599 LGLLEHTYFEA
+2599 GLLEHTYFEA

-2623 DHWLQDVTLYRALA
+2623 DHWLQDVALYRAMA

-2658 RELRSVELVAQLS
+2658 RELRSAELVAQLS

-2678 ISVSHLQTGLE
+2678 ISVSHLYTGLE

-2735 LLTNYLEPAMAMARR
+2735 LLTNYLEPAMTMARR
-2750 WETTVDPEALA
+2750 WEATVDPEALA

-2849 DSYDLQIYRLI
+2849 DSHDLQIYRLI

-2874 CPTARARM
+2874 CPNARARM

-2906 AVRLSCAFLSGTEA
+2906 AVRLSCAFLSNTEA
-2920 SVGFQTTLTELVE
+2920 SVGFQTTLTE
-2933 RIVDWHPHHAAFTLL
+2933 
-2948 FLVNA
+2948 
-2953 ELDDVYTAD
+2953 
-2962 STTGLQRVTSAAQRS
+2962 
-2977 RQSRMNHTSKQM
+2977 
-2989 DSENQTTEQ
+2989 
-2998 NSRIQAARRLYARL
+2998 
-3012 LEGRRG
+3012 
-3018 PLLQQMQS
+3018 
-3026 LSEAYVEWANFN
+3026 
-3038 VDKYRGSTADI
+3038 
-3049 PFPSGCMLHRFA
+3049 
-3061 ISPRQRVNV
+3061 
-3070 RHGTDAL
+3070 
-3077 SLVAIPTDVLRIDRS
+3077 
-3092 GQYDRSNVVC
+3092 
-3102 ISGFAPTFR
+3102 
-3111 LAGGINMPKIVTC
+3111 
-3124 WGADGRSRRQLVK
+3124 
-3137 GRDDPRQDAVMQQVF
+3137 
-3152 AAANRL
+3152 
-3158 FYQRRRQPRA
+3158 
-3168 HLRATTNAAI
+3168 
-3178 PCDFSRCRWL
+3178 
-3188 DADGGLR
+3188 
-3195 VRTYKVIPMAQRS
+3195 
-3208 GVIEWCEG
+3208 
-3216 TVPLG
+3216 
-3221 EWLAA
+3221 
-3226 DRSGAH
+3226 
-3232 QRYRPNDLP
+3232 
-3241 PGQAKQRLT
+3241 
-3250 AVRDRP
+3250 
-3256 YERRLMVFD
+3256 
-3265 EICQKLNPVLAY
+3265 
-3277 FYLEHFPDP
+3277 
-3286 QQWCRARYAYTRSLA
+3286 
-3301 ASSLV
+3301 
-3306 GYLVGL
+3306 
-3312 GDRHP
+3312 
-3317 HNLLLHRTSGELVH
+3317 
-3331 IDLGVAFDQGRLL
+3331 
-3344 PTPEMVP
+3344 
-3351 FRLTRDLIHALGP
+3351 
-3364 LGLEAGF
+3364 
-3371 TPAAETVLAELR
+3371 
-3383 NGSDVI
+3383 
-3389 LTLLQVL
+3389 
-3396 LYDPLYSWSMTPA
+3396 
-3409 QLCALEARRAE
+3409 
-3420 NTSAVYQVKPG
+3420 
-3431 TAVLSDQTNIPGKT
+3431 
-3445 GKAKSSDVA
+3445 
-3454 NRSLVNSTSE
+3454 
-3464 CVTGRLQPTRENSFA
+3464 
-3479 KRIPKQNM
+3479 